1 MKKSLFKKNFQKFPF
16 QKQKNK
22 IIFSKPKFLS
32 KNIVSQKLSVKNKV
46 FMMCAP
52 DVRTCARP
60 FHFET
65 KNFKKFQNVELA
77 VVTQRAVIISTKF
90 VFSHL
95 PTLIFIPFEWNVL
108 FQWQNT
114 ENYQKQT
121 VYFLQS
127 LKVKTLF

>member
-1 MKKSLFKKNFQKFPF
+1 
-16 QKQKNK
+16 
-22 IIFSKPKFLS
+22 
-32 KNIVSQKLSVKNKV
+32 
-46 FMMCAP
+46 MMCAQAY
-52 DVRTCARP
+52 ARARAN
-60 FHFET
+60 FT
-65 KNFKKFQNVELA
+65 LKQKISKNFKKSQNVELA
-77 VVTQRAVIISTKF
+77 GVTQRAVIISTKF

-95 PTLIFIPFEWNVL
+95 PTLLIFILFETNVL

>member
-1 MKKSLFKKNFQKFPF
+1 MTC
-16 QKQKNK
+16 
-22 IIFSKPKFLS
+22 LS
-32 KNIVSQKLSVKNKV
+32 KNIMSQKLWVKNTV

-52 DVRTCARP
+52 AYARARA
-60 FHFET
+60 
-65 KNFKKFQNVELA
+65 NFTLKQKISKKFQNVELA
-77 VVTQRAVIISTKF
+77 VVTQKAVIISTKF

-95 PTLIFIPFEWNVL
+95 PTLLIFILFETNVL